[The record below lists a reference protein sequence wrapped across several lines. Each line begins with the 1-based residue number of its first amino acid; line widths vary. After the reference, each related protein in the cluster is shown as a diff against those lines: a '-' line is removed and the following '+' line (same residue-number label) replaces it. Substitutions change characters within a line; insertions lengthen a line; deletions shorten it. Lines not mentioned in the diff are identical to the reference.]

1 MADLEDVKEAIKAA
15 LLGERFKEILQ
26 EHYAQKSAM
35 YGDNL
40 VCHLPNEVHTHPRW
54 DPQEMFPYGELN
66 SPISR
71 NLYPDSFVERLGHE
85 IQIFW
90 HIRHDDEIELDKHV
104 LRYIRATRLYFQEN
118 LYLADLGN
126 EPITLNDD
134 SYSPFVPANIYSARP
149 FVKSGML
156 IIYVNTIN

>member
-1 MADLEDVKEAIKAA
+1 MADLEDVKWAVKKA
-15 LLGERFKEILQ
+15 LLGERFKQILTD
-26 EHYAQKSAM
+26 HYAEKSEL
-35 YGDNL
+35 YGDKL
-40 VCHLPNEVHTHPRW
+40 ELIYPQAVHTHPRW

-71 NLYPDSFVERLGHE
+71 NLMVDSFAERLGHE

-90 HIRHDDEIELDKHV
+90 HVRHDDEIELDTHIM
-104 LRYIRATRLYFQEN
+104 RYVRATRLYFQEN
-118 LYLADLGN
+118 LYLEDLGS

-134 SYSPFVPANIYSARP
+134 VYSPFVPTNIYNARP

-156 IIYVNTIN
+156 TIYVNTIN